1 LGFKDVSV
9 IQILDD
15 FFQVNDIS
23 VVMTDWSA
31 QHSTVAAI
39 AGLDVSP
46 HNFLKENIQSEH
58 AL

>member
-1 LGFKDVSV
+1 M

-46 HNFLKENIQSEH
+46 YSF
-58 AL
+58 